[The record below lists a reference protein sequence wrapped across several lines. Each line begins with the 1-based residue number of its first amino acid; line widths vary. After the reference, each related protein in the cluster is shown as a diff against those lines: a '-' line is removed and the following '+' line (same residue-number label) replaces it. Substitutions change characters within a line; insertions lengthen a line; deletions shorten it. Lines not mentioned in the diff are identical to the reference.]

1 MKKNHALWM
10 LIGCV
15 LPILLILLFPLFGIG
30 GKWPL
35 IIFIILMLGCHLFM
49 INWNKKGAHRERNT
63 EHKENNYGRY

>member
-15 LPILLILLFPLFGIG
+15 LPILLIFLFPLFGIG

-35 IIFIILMLGCHLFM
+35 FIFIILMFGCHLSM
-49 INWNKKGAHRERNT
+49 INWHKKGAHKEHNT
-63 EHKENNYGRY
+63 EHRESNYERH